1 MFDRCSYKA
10 QARARLKGRWLTPI
24 IMSALSLVLLFSAL
38 SSAKNMAESESPL
51 FPFFALAI
59 VAAAGI
65 LLVSSSK
72 IHLEISR
79 TDGEI
84 PHARIAE
91 SVGELWKRG
100 ARGGILLALWVFVWS
115 LLFVIPGLVK
125 FVSYS
130 QMFFIMAENK
140 NVGAA
145 RAMRMSKAMTDGHKA
160 DIALMAM
167 SFLGWI
173 FLSMLTSG
181 IGFLWLCPYMA
192 TSFANAYSA
201 MKIEAIR
208 SGRLLPADFN

>member
-24 IMSALSLVLLFSAL
+24 IMSALSLVLMFSAL
-38 SSAKNMAESESPL
+38 SSAKKMAESESPL
-51 FPFFALAI
+51 FPFFVLAI
-59 VAAAGI
+59 VASAGI
-65 LLVSSSK
+65 LLASSSK

-79 TDGEI
+79 TDGEV
-84 PHARIAE
+84 PRAHVAE
-91 SVGELWKRG
+91 SIGDLWQKG
-100 ARGGILLALWVFVWS
+100 ARGGLLMALWVSVWS
-115 LLFVIPGLVK
+115 LLFVIPGIVK
-125 FVSYS
+125 FISYS

-160 DIALMAM
+160 DIALMAL
-167 SFLGWI
+167 SFFGWF
-173 FLSMLTSG
+173 FLSLLTSG

-192 TSFANAYSA
+192 TSFVNAYSA

>member
-1 MFDRCSYKA
+1 MFIQGA
-10 QARARLKGRWLTPI
+10 GARASEGKMAHADYHER
-24 IMSALSLVLLFSAL
+24 ALARAAVQRAFVGKKHGGIGKPA
-38 SSAKNMAESESPL
+38 
-51 FPFFALAI
+51 FPVFALAI

-115 LLFVIPGLVK
+115 LLFVIPGIVK